1 MYPSIRATIAT
12 LIVLLLLA
20 LSLTQLPTPASKSS
34 QSSATE
40 AQAPVA
46 TMPTPARPATPM
58 PVVYKAIQTPDDIE
72 ALTPPLI
79 KPVAY
84 TSVSSLANLQVSTKK
99 QKFFD
104 MILPAVLISKQRL
117 EEKRQRLAKITANTN
132 PAPDDQAWLAQQLK
146 RYKAKDVKQLASKL
160 EDHPTSIIL
169 AQAALETGWGTSRFF
184 LKGNNIF
191 GVWSFNSKE
200 PRMRAS
206 QTRDGKVIYVKRYG
220 SLIEA
225 VDDYFITIAR
235 GGPFRKFRQARLQTK
250 DPLELIKHLNYYS
263 EIGDEYV
270 KRLRSLITR
279 NDMLRFDDY
288 SLQQAI

>member
-1 MYPSIRATIAT
+1 MHLSVRATIAT
-12 LIVLLLLA
+12 LVVLLLLT
-20 LSLTQLPTPASKSS
+20 LSLTQLSPSNKNNAAKTAVS
-34 QSSATE
+34 QTALAIT
-40 AQAPVA
+40 
-46 TMPTPARPATPM
+46 
-58 PVVYKAIQTPDDIE
+58 YKPIHTPDDIE

-84 TSVSSLANLQVSTKK
+84 TRVSTLATLEVSTKK

-117 EEKRQRLAKITANTN
+117 EEKRERLAEIEAMAT
-132 PAPDDQAWLAQQLK
+132 PDTKSKAWLKAQLK
-146 RYKAKDVKQLASKL
+146 RYKAQDIKQLKVKL
-160 EDHPTSIIL
+160 ADHPTSIIL

-184 LKGNNIF
+184 LEGNNIF
-191 GVWSFNSKE
+191 GVWSFNPKE

-206 QTRDGKVIYVKRYG
+206 QTREGKPIYVKRYG

-225 VDDYFITIAR
+225 VDDYFVTIAR
-235 GGPFRKFRQARLQTK
+235 GGPYREFRKARIQTN

-270 KRLRSLITR
+270 SRLRSLINR
-279 NDMLRFDDY
+279 NKMVRFDNY
-288 SLQQAI
+288 QLQTAEAI